1 MRPRRQ
7 PPSSDE
13 QQNRQNVTGQVTVRE
28 LVAMARTISGHAI
41 RVPGAIYRK
50 LQSVTRARTVM
61 YMAFQQLA
69 ALSIKADPEL
79 KKSRSQPLPGNSAA
93 KLGLEEGKRRR
104 RQAGSQKTLDEV
116 PLESYRIIEDVDG
129 TVTDYLLPVYALFE
143 EICDLRLYMS
153 GVWREVAYEDLNG
166 AVAATLGDL
175 ATAIVKRAESAIM
188 VDFPGHES
196 YETVMR
202 TITRGDIEK
211 VQGKFKMTLYKTSD
225 SGGPAE
231 KMEETSLDIK
241 EYFLTYAYRD
251 LVDFVTDFQATRSG
265 KPTKRMLQEIDKWD
279 PKLDLQ
285 RATKEQRHRWRRSY
299 TINWL
304 YDLVNVYSSIVVQRN
319 TMKGEHH
326 AYEKVDWSADGQWS
340 EHVRLFGIN
349 EFAGIVTSI
358 AMQKPGTDIKK
369 LINPSLVFQLQCIV
383 DSLMVSRGWS
393 LNSFRGDVLERP
405 MRGFRPRRDVDLFL
419 DRQTERF
426 GKGILQG
433 AYVLQQLLE
442 QDSNPSRHEAHIGVL
457 QGLFWDFR
465 DWLGESKY
473 MSGLATLPPSRFSNS
488 NPNGLWEYSPFLCGA
503 GLAEGLELVYRFGLA
518 LWDQMPEPMLTVHL
532 HNMLVQKKYLERPI
546 GLLAALEN
554 TFPTAFFADGRVPT
568 SNFTQALSS
577 HIGKTGT
584 HFEQRRR
591 AARKRGANTTHAMLD
606 VAANRFFRTKS
617 NLLVYR
623 ESGWN
628 PDRIPDEDL
637 GEHTMLFNFRSRHS
651 NAESFRHETGRFQSL
666 DAGGPHPLYMESDND
681 PKAALSRP
689 VRPDRLSRRD
699 LLKVIRYDVYSDIC
713 GPFPLSS
720 LNYFWVTARMVTLFM
735 MFEDELKRLN
745 NALYH
750 DIYVANSGRGME
762 KRILL
767 AVAAL
772 SGSDEECLRTMAKIM
787 EEQRMGWMQHI
798 YWDDLDTSMDRLYRD
813 LHDAEAPEQ
822 NARTL
827 AMGVN
832 GLWTVVQP
840 CARPT
845 NLATLNRKRL
855 AVDASIWIYQ
865 FLKAVRDKEGN
876 ALRNSHIV
884 GFFRRICKL
893 LWFGIQPVFV
903 FDGGAP
909 ALKRATIQKRKQRR
923 EGRREDAVRTA
934 GKLLAIQMQ
943 RLAEE
948 EEEKRKREKERPRAT
963 RVAEEEE
970 VIPDAKDL
978 VYVEEIGMSQQE
990 RMRNRKFYKQDAYH
1004 LPEIEGGIASMGKP
1018 DDPRIMSVEEL
1029 EEYARQFNNG
1039 EDINLYD
1046 FSKIDFDGDF
1056 FKSLPPPDRYNILNA
1071 ARLRSRLRMGLSK
1084 EQLDDMFPDRMAFS
1098 RFQIERV
1105 KERNHLTQRLMYEIG
1120 MSGTDLTLG
1129 VNARIAGE
1137 RDREYIL
1144 VKNEGVEGGWALGV
1158 VSKDKDI
1165 GQAHKPIDV
1174 DAVQFHYQTKDEK
1187 SEDEEDDDDD
1197 FEDVPIEGF
1206 NRLPKLPPSNTA
1218 SLEAAQGLNS
1228 RRQQYYA
1235 SHRQEAVTHEGDDE
1249 DSLFVGG
1256 RMDLPEASFVDR
1268 DGESMHPEEEHDLN
1282 YAIALSLQNQHGIGR
1297 EMEDNVDAE
1306 DDSRDKP
1313 KWTQVAV
1320 EAPKPIGHRSG
1331 SMIAHIVNN
1340 RANAAVPKRQEA
1352 PVAEDKAKDKDS
1364 DSDDD
1369 MQAILARSRRMKKTQ
1384 PKPVFENKKNPFDG
1398 PLPFPKLD
1406 WGSSLFARKKKTREE
1421 EPIVV
1426 TAGGDG
1432 GPDKEEKE
1440 EEEALAGGFEVEPQ
1454 QDDGPKPLPPWLVD
1468 DSTDIRDAIKKQQD
1482 VDRAINAQDRAE
1494 AEEEEKL
1501 RRRELRDQLIE
1512 IESSDDEEGTK
1523 DVNIVEIPPSPEAA
1537 PADVNEEN
1545 KVDLDIKLPIAQPA
1559 EEEKEE
1565 EKISDESSEPEFE
1578 QVPILAAPA
1587 APSVTILEA
1596 QETHD
1601 SPEPE
1606 FEDVQPSDS
1615 KLAPG
1620 DAQAAAFLTEAA
1632 PSGQPPAEAPLGS
1645 TTIADEDLFTDDVE
1659 YDEFSDPEDEE
1670 LLAQMAEEA
1679 EEHARFA
1686 SELNNKSTQ
1695 QNREDYERELRA
1707 LRNQQK
1713 KDRRDADEVTQTMIA
1728 ECQALLRLFG
1738 IPYIT
1743 APMEAEAQCAELV
1756 RLGMVDGI
1764 VTDDSDTFL
1773 FGGTRV
1779 YKNMFNSN
1787 KFVEC
1792 YIASDLEKEMS
1803 LSREQLISLAQLL
1816 GSDYTEGLPGV
1827 GPVTA
1832 VEILSEFP
1840 GKDGLV
1846 QFREWWKEVQ
1856 SQTRPKEADASS
1868 PFRRK
1873 FRKSQATKLFLP
1885 LGFPSPAVYEAYLHP
1900 MVDSSTEKFQWGVPD
1915 VAGLREYL
1923 MATIGWGKER
1933 TDEVLVPVIRDMN
1946 KREIEGTQSNITR
1959 FFGGSVGA
1967 GARET
1972 FAPRQRVQGS
1982 KRMAAAVDRLRANVA
1997 GEEKEEEEGAGDGS
2011 GANKRRRTARQRRA

>member
-1 MRPRRQ
+1 
-7 PPSSDE
+7 
-13 QQNRQNVTGQVTVRE
+13 
-28 LVAMARTISGHAI
+28 
-41 RVPGAIYRK
+41 
-50 LQSVTRARTVM
+50 
-61 YMAFQQLA
+61 
-69 ALSIKADPEL
+69 
-79 KKSRSQPLPGNSAA
+79 
-93 KLGLEEGKRRR
+93 
-104 RQAGSQKTLDEV
+104 
-116 PLESYRIIEDVDG
+116 
-129 TVTDYLLPVYALFE
+129 
-143 EICDLRLYMS
+143 
-153 GVWREVAYEDLNG
+153 
-166 AVAATLGDL
+166 
-175 ATAIVKRAESAIM
+175 
-188 VDFPGHES
+188 
-196 YETVMR
+196 
-202 TITRGDIEK
+202 
-211 VQGKFKMTLYKTSD
+211 
-225 SGGPAE
+225 
-231 KMEETSLDIK
+231 
-241 EYFLTYAYRD
+241 
-251 LVDFVTDFQATRSG
+251 
-265 KPTKRMLQEIDKWD
+265 
-279 PKLDLQ
+279 
-285 RATKEQRHRWRRSY
+285 
-299 TINWL
+299 
-304 YDLVNVYSSIVVQRN
+304 
-319 TMKGEHH
+319 
-326 AYEKVDWSADGQWS
+326 
-340 EHVRLFGIN
+340 
-349 EFAGIVTSI
+349 
-358 AMQKPGTDIKK
+358 
-369 LINPSLVFQLQCIV
+369 
-383 DSLMVSRGWS
+383 
-393 LNSFRGDVLERP
+393 
-405 MRGFRPRRDVDLFL
+405 
-419 DRQTERF
+419 
-426 GKGILQG
+426 
-433 AYVLQQLLE
+433 
-442 QDSNPSRHEAHIGVL
+442 
-457 QGLFWDFR
+457 
-465 DWLGESKY
+465 
-473 MSGLATLPPSRFSNS
+473 
-488 NPNGLWEYSPFLCGA
+488 
-503 GLAEGLELVYRFGLA
+503 
-518 LWDQMPEPMLTVHL
+518 
-532 HNMLVQKKYLERPI
+532 
-546 GLLAALEN
+546 
-554 TFPTAFFADGRVPT
+554 
-568 SNFTQALSS
+568 
-577 HIGKTGT
+577 
-584 HFEQRRR
+584 
-591 AARKRGANTTHAMLD
+591 
-606 VAANRFFRTKS
+606 
-617 NLLVYR
+617 
-623 ESGWN
+623 
-628 PDRIPDEDL
+628 
-637 GEHTMLFNFRSRHS
+637 
-651 NAESFRHETGRFQSL
+651 
-666 DAGGPHPLYMESDND
+666 
-681 PKAALSRP
+681 
-689 VRPDRLSRRD
+689 
-699 LLKVIRYDVYSDIC
+699 
-713 GPFPLSS
+713 
-720 LNYFWVTARMVTLFM
+720 
-735 MFEDELKRLN
+735 
-745 NALYH
+745 
-750 DIYVANSGRGME
+750 
-762 KRILL
+762 
-767 AVAAL
+767 
-772 SGSDEECLRTMAKIM
+772 
-787 EEQRMGWMQHI
+787 
-798 YWDDLDTSMDRLYRD
+798 
-813 LHDAEAPEQ
+813 
-822 NARTL
+822 
-827 AMGVN
+827 MGVN
-832 GLWTVVQP
+832 GLWTVIQP

-948 EEEKRKREKERPRAT
+948 EEEKRKREKERPRAS
-963 RVAEEEE
+963 RAAEDEE

-1158 VSKDKDI
+1158 VSKDKDV

-1187 SEDEEDDDDD
+1187 SEDEEDEEDD

-1206 NRLPKLPPSNTA
+1206 NRLRKLSQSNTA
-1218 SLEAAQGLNS
+1218 SREAAQGLNTATTES
-1228 RRQQYYA
+1228 ND
-1235 SHRQEAVTHEGDDE
+1235 EG
-1249 DSLFVGG
+1249 SLFVGG
-1256 RMDLPEASFVDR
+1256 RMDLTEASFDEQT
-1268 DGESMHPEEEHDLN
+1268 GERMHPEEEDDLN
-1282 YAIALSLQNQHGIGR
+1282 FAIALSLQNQHGIGQ
-1297 EMEDNVDAE
+1297 ELEDNADAE
-1306 DDSRDKP
+1306 DDARDKP
-1313 KWTQVAV
+1313 EWTQVAV

-1340 RANAAVPKRQEA
+1340 RANAAVPKRHEA
-1352 PVAEDKAKDKDS
+1352 PAEEAKAKGKDS

-1369 MQAILARSRRMKKTQ
+1369 MQAVLARSRRMKKSQ

-1406 WGSSLFARKKKTREE
+1406 WGSSLFAKKKTTPVE
-1421 EPIVV
+1421 EPIVI

-1432 GPDKEEKE
+1432 GPDKEERE
-1440 EEEALAGGFEVEPQ
+1440 EKEALGGGFEVEPQ
-1454 QDDGPKPLPPWLVD
+1454 QDDAPRPLPPWLVD

-1482 VDRAINAQDRAE
+1482 VDREINAQDRAE

-1512 IESSDDEEGTK
+1512 IESSDDEGTK
-1523 DVNIVEIPPSPEAA
+1523 GVKIIEIPPSPEAA
-1537 PADVNEEN
+1537 PADVNEDREADPDMN
-1545 KVDLDIKLPIAQPA
+1545 SPTAKPA
-1559 EEEKEE
+1559 EEGETKV
-1565 EKISDESSEPEFE
+1565 DEVSPEPEFE
-1578 QVPILAAPA
+1578 QVPIPEAPA
-1587 APSVTILEA
+1587 APSIPAVEA
-1596 QETHD
+1596 QETRD

-1606 FEDVQPSDS
+1606 FEDVPPPDITSTQE
-1615 KLAPG
+1615 
-1620 DAQAAAFLTEAA
+1620 DAQAAAFLNEAV
-1632 PSGQPPAEAPLGS
+1632 PSDQPPAEATVGS
-1645 TTIADEDLFTDDVE
+1645 TTITDDDLFADVE

-1695 QNREDYERELRA
+1695 QNKEDYERELRA

-1792 YIASDLEKEMS
+1792 YISSDLEKEMS

-1840 GKDGLV
+1840 GKDGLEK
-1846 QFREWWKEVQ
+1846 FRDWWKEVQ

-1923 MATIGWGKER
+1923 MATIGWSKER

-1982 KRMAAAVDRLRANVA
+1982 KRMLAAVDRLRANVA
-1997 GEEKEEEEGAGDGS
+1997 GEEEEEDAGAGDGS
-2011 GANKRRRTARQRRA
+2011 GANKRRKTTRKKRA